1 MLQSQ
6 TIRVVSHRSH
16 MYRRHRSKRRLG
28 VITGLLALVA
38 AVWTGWMLLGSADA
52 TPRTPHTPHTPPT
65 PPAPKAPTS
74 AATSTPPVTRGNG
87 VERRPHPEAS
97 LQPRA
102 VAATLVALE
111 VVDVG
116 DGDRPVLGSSRTL
129 QPARRAGQSDEPRQG
144 PFATTEAVAGEMTTP
159 PALAT
164 DARWADTDQPLEA
177 RRTLT
182 EALWAGDLAPGQADR
197 IRESASAL
205 NKRLVFGPEIVEGDP
220 FVRSHIVLAGEQL
233 ARIVKAHS
241 LAVDWRFIM
250 RINGINDERRI
261 RPGRRL
267 KLITGPFHAIVSK
280 SAFRL
285 DLYLGSGPQR
295 VYVASYPVGLGKHNS
310 TPAGMFRVLAGSKL
324 VNPAWTDPRTGKHF
338 DPYDPNN
345 PIGERWIGLQPLD
358 EANHDLMGYG
368 IHGTIEPESIGT
380 QSSMGC
386 IRMLPKDV
394 EVIYEALV
402 ETLSTIEIRP

>member
-6 TIRVVSHRSH
+6 SVRVVSRRSH
-16 MYRRHRSKRRLG
+16 MYRRRRSRRRLG
-28 VITGLLALVA
+28 VITGLLTLAA
-38 AVWTGWMLLGSADA
+38 AVWTGWTLLGSADA
-52 TPRTPHTPHTPPT
+52 TPPTPTSPPT
-65 PPAPKAPTS
+65 PTAPTS
-74 AATSTPPVTRGNG
+74 HATSTTPTTPAPRVTRGNG
-87 VERRPHPEAS
+87 VERRPHPEAPP
-97 LQPRA
+97 QPPP

-111 VVDVG
+111 VVDLG
-116 DGDRPVLGSSRTL
+116 DGDRPVLGTGRTP
-129 QPARRAGQSDEPRQG
+129 QPRPLAGQDDEPRQG
-144 PFATTEAVAGEMTTP
+144 PLATTEAVSGETTTP
-159 PALAT
+159 QAPAT
-164 DARWADTDQPLEA
+164 GARWADTDQPLEA

-182 EALWAGDLAPGQADR
+182 EALWAGDLGPGQADL

-205 NKRLVFGPEIVEGDP
+205 NRRLVFGAEIVEGDP
-220 FVRSHIVLAGEQL
+220 FVRSHIVLPGEQL

-241 LAVDWRFIM
+241 LKVDWRFIM

-267 KLITGPFHAIVSK
+267 KLITGPFHAVVSK

-295 VYVASYPVGLGKHNS
+295 VYVASYPVGLGRHNS
-310 TPAGMFRVLAGSKL
+310 TPAGMFRVLAGSRL
-324 VNPAWTDPRTGKHF
+324 VNPAWTDPRTGEHF
-338 DPYDPNN
+338 DPYNPTN
-345 PIGERWIGLQPLD
+345 PIGERWIGLQPLG
-358 EANHDLMGYG
+358 EVNHDLIGYG

-386 IRMLPKDV
+386 VRMLPKDV

-402 ETLSTIEIRP
+402 ETVSTIEIRQ